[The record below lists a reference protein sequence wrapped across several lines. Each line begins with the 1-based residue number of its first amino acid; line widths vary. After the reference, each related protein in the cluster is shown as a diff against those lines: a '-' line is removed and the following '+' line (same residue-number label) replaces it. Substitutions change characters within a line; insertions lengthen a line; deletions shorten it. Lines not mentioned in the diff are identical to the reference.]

1 MMMKLIRINK
11 KVSKMLPILIIR
23 HQRHHQQFHVSLLT
37 TRFSCRFLTKINT
50 EPIRPTKI

>member
-1 MMMKLIRINK
+1 MMMRINK

-37 TRFSCRFLTKINT
+37 TRFIYRYLTKINT